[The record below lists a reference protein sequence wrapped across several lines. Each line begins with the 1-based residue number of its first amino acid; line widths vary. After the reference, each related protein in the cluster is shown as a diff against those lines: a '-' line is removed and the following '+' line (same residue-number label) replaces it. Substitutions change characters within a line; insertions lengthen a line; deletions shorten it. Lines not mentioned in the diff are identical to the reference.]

1 VAQAREVGLDG
12 LVLSAEEVGAV
23 RASLGRKMILLAL
36 GIRPVGAEASTFD
49 QKRTKAPATAI
60 AAGADYLVVGRP
72 VTQTRHPREA
82 AAAIIVKSP
91 GPETHVPPARRD
103 PGSHRTSGPESKQ
116 T

>member
-1 VAQAREVGLDG
+1 MARAREVGLDG

-23 RASLGRKMILLAL
+23 RASLGRKMILLTL

-60 AAGADYLVVGRP
+60 AAGADYLVVGQP

-91 GPETHVPPARRD
+91 GPETQSA
-103 PGSHRTSGPESKQ
+103 GRTSGPARPRITSNERS
-116 T
+116 